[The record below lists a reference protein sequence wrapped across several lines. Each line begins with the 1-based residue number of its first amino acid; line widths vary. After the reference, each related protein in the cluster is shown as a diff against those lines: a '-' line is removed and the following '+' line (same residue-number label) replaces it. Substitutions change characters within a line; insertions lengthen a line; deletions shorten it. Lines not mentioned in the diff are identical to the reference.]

1 MTEVD
6 SFEHAFV
13 AVSYLLGRRE
23 NLVAG
28 LRAPGAA
35 ARSAA
40 ELATEPSQGERARRL
55 AAALLPVAA
64 ALDTRKLK

>member
-13 AVSYLLGRRE
+13 AVSYLLGRRTE
-23 NLVAG
+23 LTAG
-28 LRAPGAA
+28 LRKPGPA

-40 ELATEPSQGERARRL
+40 ALVTEPSQVERAKRL
-55 AAALLPVAA
+55 AAALLPIAA
-64 ALDTRKLK
+64 ALDARKLK

>member
-13 AVSYLLGRRE
+13 AVSYLLGRRGD
-23 NLVAG
+23 LVLG
-28 LRAPGAA
+28 LREPGAA

-40 ELATEPSQGERARRL
+40 TLVTERSQGERARRL
-55 AAALLPVAA
+55 AAELVPIAA

>member
-13 AVSYLLGRRE
+13 AVSYLLGRRTE
-23 NLVAG
+23 LTAG
-28 LRAPGAA
+28 LREPGAA

-40 ELATEPSQGERARRL
+40 ALASEANRVERAKRL
-55 AAALLPVAA
+55 AVALLPIAA
-64 ALDTRKLK
+64 ALDARKLE

>member
-6 SFEHAFV
+6 TFERAFV

-23 NLVAG
+23 DLVAG
-28 LRAPGAA
+28 LREPGAA

-40 ELATEPSQGERARRL
+40 GLVAEPSQGERARRL
-55 AAALLPVAA
+55 AAELMPIAA
-64 ALDTRKLK
+64 AQDARKIT